1 MNTQDIIAHKYGA
14 RDLYAQLQATTIQEA
29 AQEPLT
35 LEMLRQLTMSK
46 PLPTGNIVDYGTAVC
61 FVCLKDLVSHYAR
74 KNKPDDASLEFMAK
88 QMMAHFPHWTVLDLP
103 TFVNMCIMA
112 RIPTVK
118 NGTTEYELICMDIP
132 SILGKTEEY
141 DRMKP
146 RCRDSSAESQA
157 PAEKPL
163 TKWHLAH
170 KMGGAEYHWP
180 DYESAWRYWK
190 HQPNFDDPQEMAF
203 IKAAGGSQ
211 PILPSVNK
219 VLGLQ

>member
-14 RDLYAQLQATTIQEA
+14 RDLYAKLQATTIQEA

-35 LEMLRQLTMSK
+35 LEMLRQLTMNK

-74 KNKPDDASLEFMAK
+74 RNKPDDVSLEFMAK

-112 RIPTVK
+112 RIPSMKFGVV
-118 NGTTEYELICMDIP
+118 EYELLNLDIP

-163 TKWHLAH
+163 TNWHLTH
-170 KMGGAEYHWP
+170 KMGGAEYAWP
-180 DYESAWRYWK
+180 DYESARRYWK
-190 HQPNFDDPQEMAF
+190 SEPNMDDPEERAYVMAVGTRVREVRGRC
-203 IKAAGGSQ
+203 KAGCEE
-211 PILPSVNK
+211 
-219 VLGLQ
+219 

>member
-14 RDLYAQLQATTIQEA
+14 RDLYAKLQATTNQEA

-35 LEMLRQLTMSK
+35 LEMLRQLTMNK

-61 FVCLKDLVSHYAR
+61 FVCLKDLLSHYAR
-74 KNKPDDASLEFMAK
+74 RNKPDDESLEYMARH
-88 QMMAHFPHWTVLDLP
+88 MMTHFPHWSVLDLP

-112 RIPTVK
+112 RIPSMKFGVV
-118 NGTTEYELICMDIP
+118 EYELLNLDIP

-146 RCRDSSAESQA
+146 RCREVSVESQE

-163 TKWHLAH
+163 TKWHLTH
-170 KMGGAEYHWP
+170 KMGGAEYAWP
-180 DYESAWRYWK
+180 DYESARRYWK
-190 HQPNFDDPQEMAF
+190 SEPNMDDPEERAYVMAVGTRVREVRGRC
-203 IKAAGGSQ
+203 KAGCEE
-211 PILPSVNK
+211 
-219 VLGLQ
+219 

>member
-1 MNTQDIIAHKYGA
+1 MSTQDIIAHKYGA
-14 RDLYAQLQATTIQEA
+14 RDLYAKLQATTIQEA

-74 KNKPDDASLEFMAK
+74 RNKPDDESLEYMAR
-88 QMMAHFPHWTVLDLP
+88 QMMTHFPHWTVLDLP

-112 RIPTVK
+112 RIPSMKFGVV
-118 NGTTEYELICMDIP
+118 EYELLNLDIP

-146 RCRDSSAESQA
+146 RCREVSVESQE

-163 TKWHLAH
+163 TKWHLTH
-170 KMGGAEYHWP
+170 KMGGAEYAWP
-180 DYESAWRYWK
+180 GYESARRYWK
-190 HQPNFDDPQEMAF
+190 SEPNMDDPEERAYVMAVGTR
-203 IKAAGGSQ
+203 IREVRGA
-211 PILPSVNK
+211 
-219 VLGLQ
+219 